1 MKWLSRKEKKKGRKV
16 ESKGMEERKQVK
28 KEEKGESGI
37 NFDDI
42 IFYVSH

>member
-1 MKWLSRKEKKKGRKV
+1 MVEQERKEERKKV

-37 NFDDI
+37 DFDDR